1 MGTKLLKAEQSG
13 SIEEAAR
20 LLKEGH
26 LIAFPTDTLYGVG
39 ADTFNPRAIQK
50 LFVAKARPLEK
61 GIPILLSDVE
71 YLGEIVSQA
80 PDLAMTLAQRFWP
93 GPLTLI
99 FPKSNHIPGII
110 SPDDTI
116 AVRIPDNDV
125 ARKFIRAAGGAVVTS
140 SANRTGEPPAL
151 DAQEALAALGDSIA
165 AVLDGGKVSLGIAS
179 TIVDCTVSPPQILR
193 HGPLTAEDLSL
204 VEVKGT

>member
-1 MGTKLLKAEQSG
+1 METKLLKAEQSG
-13 SIEEAAR
+13 AIEEAAR
-20 LLKEGH
+20 LLKAGR

-39 ADTFNPRAIQK
+39 ADTFNPRAIQR
-50 LFVAKARPLEK
+50 LFAAKGRPLGK
-61 GIPILLSDVE
+61 GIPVLLSDVE
-71 YLGEIVSQA
+71 YLDSIVSEI
-80 PDLAMTLAQRFWP
+80 PDLAITLAKKFWP

-99 FPKSNHIPGII
+99 LPKSNHIPKII

-116 AVRIPDNDV
+116 AVRVPDNGI

-140 SANRTGEPPAL
+140 SANRSGEPPAL

-165 AVLDGGKVSLGIAS
+165 AVLDGGKVPLGIAS

-193 HGPLTAEDLSL
+193 HGPLKAEELSL
-204 VEVKGT
+204 VEVNEP